1 MGTTSGLYAYDRT
14 LQKIDTIDTKRF
26 VGVMSLA
33 FDNSE
38 QLWISTHEGLYAYV
52 PQEKRIV
59 VFGESDGVFTHEFLP
74 QPALESALGD
84 IYMAGVEGVVRIRPD
99 QKFQDEEDFSVSLI
113 NLALDGSFVHPD
125 GLFDKQAISVPW
137 DYSSL
142 GLSVI
147 VKEKDLMRKKL
158 FRFYIKGD
166 REDLQETSSHAFV
179 FPALS
184 PGNYELWV
192 SYSKRN
198 GDWSA
203 PLKLLTVDV
212 IPPLWQRAWFWIV
225 LFLMVMTMTSWVIR
239 SIMKRKEQE
248 LAWEMKEHERKF
260 YEEKVRFMV
269 NISHELRT
277 PLTLIYAPLK
287 RLLKSGK
294 VMDDDVS
301 RQLDGL
307 LLQTCRIREIVDMVL
322 DAQKS
327 DTNGDVMDVRFYNV
341 ADWIRTVTHDFA
353 QEFEARSIRLEY
365 KLDTSVEKV
374 PFDAAKCRVVLSNLL
389 INAMK
394 FSEPN
399 TSLVIGTERMETS
412 LRISLADQGIGLAHV
427 DMDRLFSR
435 FYQGDH
441 NRKGSGI
448 GLAYARKLVELHGGS
463 IGAYSNEDRGATFYF
478 DLPLVQASVFEE
490 PDSVVCSEMKNAD
503 AKEMNPQVVQ
513 ADFLFAKYTALVV
526 EDEPELR
533 SYLFSVL
540 QAEFKDVY
548 VAGDGEEAWEFL
560 GQSQPDIIVSDVMMP
575 RMDGYELCRRVK
587 NNLKV
592 SHIPVVLLTAKAD
605 PASSVEGYKSGAD
618 IYLAKPFDVDSLM
631 VILRNVLRLRDQL
644 RARYRESGC
653 LFSPKDDAVSNADE
667 QFMQKLNLLIHE
679 NLTNPDLNVA
689 FIASGMAMSRT
700 TLYSKFSHLSD
711 ISIGDYV
718 IRFRMVEAARLLS
731 SYKDMSIQDV
741 ADRTGFSSARYF
753 STAFKQNYGMT
764 PTEYR
769 RKN

>member
-1 MGTTSGLYAYDRT
+1 
-14 LQKIDTIDTKRF
+14 
-26 VGVMSLA
+26 
-33 FDNSE
+33 
-38 QLWISTHEGLYAYV
+38 
-52 PQEKRIV
+52 
-59 VFGESDGVFTHEFLP
+59 
-74 QPALESALGD
+74 
-84 IYMAGVEGVVRIRPD
+84 
-99 QKFQDEEDFSVSLI
+99 
-113 NLALDGSFVHPD
+113 
-125 GLFDKQAISVPW
+125 
-137 DYSSL
+137 
-142 GLSVI
+142 
-147 VKEKDLMRKKL
+147 
-158 FRFYIKGD
+158 
-166 REDLQETSSHAFV
+166 
-179 FPALS
+179 
-184 PGNYELWV
+184 
-192 SYSKRN
+192 
-198 GDWSA
+198 
-203 PLKLLTVDV
+203 
-212 IPPLWQRAWFWIV
+212 
-225 LFLMVMTMTSWVIR
+225 
-239 SIMKRKEQE
+239 MKRKEQE

-631 VILRNVLRLRDQL
+631 VILRNVLRLRDQF

-700 TLYSKFSHLSD
+700 TLYLSL
-711 ISIGDYV
+711 IHI
-718 IRFRMVEAARLLS
+718 
-731 SYKDMSIQDV
+731 
-741 ADRTGFSSARYF
+741 
-753 STAFKQNYGMT
+753 
-764 PTEYR
+764 
-769 RKN
+769 